1 MGVYARKHA
10 QQVILDLAHEGERS
24 PLSPRAQLLFLHI
37 AQHFAGDENALRDVK
52 TGSLWDGSKT
62 YFEGLG
68 KKARAIG
75 YNVPEKIDVGTVFND
90 QMTEPQVRA
99 VKAAVQKAVRELVD
113 LNLITKAL
121 RGQTGQN
128 ATFTLDF
135 LNRSCSLCRFEKDGE
150 RFMDQ
155 TMHLPQDLRDAAH
168 ERADDWSHK
177 VKKPA
182 GVTFPKATG
191 WGAPLEEAPWDK
203 ADDGGW
209 GKPF

>member
-10 QQVILDLAHEGERS
+10 QQVILDLAQEGERS

-37 AQHFAGDENALRDVK
+37 AQHFAGDENDRRDVQN
-52 TGSLWDGSKT
+52 GELWDGTKT

-75 YNVPEKIDVGTVFND
+75 YNVPEKIDVGTVFNEE
-90 QMTEPQVRA
+90 MTEPQVRA
-99 VKAAVQKAVRELVD
+99 VKAAVQKATKELVD
-113 LNLITKAL
+113 LHLL
-121 RGQTGQN
+121 EQVRRGQTGQN
-128 ATFTLDF
+128 AAYSLDF

-150 RFMDQ
+150 RYMDQ
-155 TMHLPQDLRDAAH
+155 TKHLPQAVRDAAL

-177 VKKPA
+177 VKKPS

-191 WGAPLEEAPWDK
+191 WGAPSEEAPWDK
-203 ADDGGW
+203 PDDGGW